1 MWFPDLFCLKPAAEV
16 TAALLDG
23 SSISYALHYAL
34 HWKAAVGCCCRPSV
48 GTCSSWHLLPAKQ
61 WQLHS
66 GAFYSLP
73 L

>member
-1 MWFPDLFCLKPAAEV
+1 MWFPDLYCLKLAAEV

-23 SSISYALHYAL
+23 SSISYALH
-34 HWKAAVGCCCRPSV
+34 WKTAVGCCCRPIT
-48 GTCSSWHLLPAKQ
+48 GTCGSWHLLPAKQ

-66 GAFYSLP
+66 GAIYSPP